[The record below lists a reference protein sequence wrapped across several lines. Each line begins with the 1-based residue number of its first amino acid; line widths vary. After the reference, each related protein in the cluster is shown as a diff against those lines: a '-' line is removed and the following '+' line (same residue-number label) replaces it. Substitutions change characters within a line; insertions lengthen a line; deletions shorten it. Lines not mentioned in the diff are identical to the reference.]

1 MGPDYADPVA
11 LRVARLDHVVPLR
24 HGPRVTE
31 PAGDP
36 KKKHRH
42 DVGLPDHG
50 PVSTE
55 GLTRAI
61 QGLLLLLLAATGALV
76 IYAIALAS
84 R

>member
-1 MGPDYADPVA
+1 MSEG
-11 LRVARLDHVVPLR
+11 
-24 HGPRVTE
+24 T
-31 PAGDP
+31 AGDP

-55 GLTRAI
+55 RVTRAI
-61 QGLLLLLLAATGALV
+61 QGLLLLLIAAAGALV
-76 IYAIALAS
+76 VYAVVLAS

>member
-1 MGPDYADPVA
+1 M
-11 LRVARLDHVVPLR
+11 VPA
-24 HGPRVTE
+24 VTTT
-31 PAGDP
+31 GDP

-55 GLTRAI
+55 RLTSSL
-61 QGLLLLLLAATGALV
+61 QGLLLLLIAAAGALT
-76 IYAIALAS
+76 IYALALAS

>member
-1 MGPDYADPVA
+1 M
-11 LRVARLDHVVPLR
+11 LDHVVRLR
-24 HGPRVTE
+24 HGPRVSDGV
-31 PAGDP
+31 AGDP

-42 DVGLPDHG
+42 DVGMPDHG

-61 QGLLLLLLAATGALV
+61 QGFLLLLLAATGALV

>member
-1 MGPDYADPVA
+1 VD
-11 LRVARLDHVVPLR
+11 ARAGRAATLDRDRAVR
-24 HGPRVTE
+24 HGPRVGE
-31 PAGDP
+31 GSAGDP

-61 QGLLLLLLAATGALV
+61 QGFLLLLIAAAGLLV
-76 IYAIALAS
+76 IYAVVLAS

>member
-1 MGPDYADPVA
+1 M
-11 LRVARLDHVVPLR
+11 VPA
-24 HGPRVTE
+24 VTTT
-31 PAGDP
+31 GDP

-55 GLTRAI
+55 GLTRSL
-61 QGLLLLLLAATGALV
+61 QGLLLLLIAAAGALV
-76 IYAIALAS
+76 IYALALAS

>member
-1 MGPDYADPVA
+1 
-11 LRVARLDHVVPLR
+11 
-24 HGPRVTE
+24 VTTT
-31 PAGDP
+31 GDP

-55 GLTRAI
+55 RVTRSL
-61 QGLLLLLLAATGALV
+61 QGLLLLLIAAAGALV
-76 IYAIALAS
+76 VYAVSLAS

>member
-1 MGPDYADPVA
+1 
-11 LRVARLDHVVPLR
+11 
-24 HGPRVTE
+24 VTT
-31 PAGDP
+31 AGDP

-55 GLTRAI
+55 RLTRSL
-61 QGLLLLLLAATGALV
+61 QGLLLLLIAAAGALA
-76 IYAIALAS
+76 IYAVALAS